1 MPTRK
6 WWAAFGAGVIGLAV
20 MLITGDSE
28 VTDPE
33 KVAIGAFLS
42 ERLVAWLVPNEP
54 GKSGLPA
61 DPGQPDIRGSRGQV
75 SDGLIAALALVA
87 IAVILAIALL

>member
-6 WWAAFGAGVIGLAV
+6 WWSAFGAGVIGLAV
-20 MLITGDSE
+20 MLLTGDSD

-42 ERLVAWLVPNEP
+42 ERLVAWLVPNEA
-54 GKSGLPA
+54 GKSGLPQ
-61 DPGQPDIRGSRGQV
+61 DPGQPDIGSARGQGYI
-75 SDGLIAALALVA
+75 SLIIGVLLVL
-87 IAVILAIALL
+87 ILLVVLVRLV

>member
-20 MLITGDSE
+20 MLLTGDSE

-42 ERLVAWLVPNEP
+42 ERLVAWLVPNEA
-54 GKSGLPA
+54 GKSGLPQ
-61 DPGQPDIRGSRGQV
+61 DPGQPDIGNARGYGAV
-75 SDGLIAALALVA
+75 EVLLVVFLALV
-87 IAVILAIALL
+87 ILAVAFRLF

>member
-6 WWAAFGAGVIGLAV
+6 WFSAFGVGVIGLAV
-20 MLITGDSE
+20 MLLTGDSE

-42 ERLVAWLVPNEP
+42 ERLAAWLVPNEA
-54 GKSGLPA
+54 GKSGLPS
-61 DPGQPDIRGSRGQV
+61 DQGQPDIGGARGYGAV
-75 SDGLIAALALVA
+75 EALLVVFLALL
-87 IAVILAIALL
+87 IVIVLFRLV